1 MTLGYD
7 KEGGDDVLIG
17 LVLGPLVRSELNGF
31 GLFFHLR
38 VENIELVVNRYL
50 HHVIR
55 EFTATSIEG
64 GDGRW
69 EGVTFINRNASH
81 CAKTSIN
88 DDTCGA
94 ARSIER
100 EYGAQS
106 DVPNTS
112 KYCEMSLFVV

>member
-1 MTLGYD
+1 M
-7 KEGGDDVLIG
+7 IG
-17 LVLGPLVRSELNGF
+17 LVLGPLMRSAQLNGF

-38 VENIELVVNRYL
+38 EENIELVVIRYL

-55 EFTATSIEG
+55 KFTAASIEG

-94 ARSIER
+94 TRSIER
-100 EYGAQS
+100 KYGAQS
-106 DVPNTS
+106 YVPKTS
-112 KYCEMSLFVV
+112 KYCEMILFVV